1 MVAIVITISPRN
13 INGFLN
19 TGQGGKIL
27 LGVLD
32 DGTVA
37 GLALSEEQVAI
48 IVHVIYVATG
58 FSTAVLFSVRCV
70 TRLVDH

>member
-1 MVAIVITISPRN
+1 MVAIVITFSPRN

-48 IVHVIYVATG
+48 IVHVINVSALQASPLLFY
-58 FSTAVLFSVRCV
+58 SVLDVLR
-70 TRLVDH
+70 D